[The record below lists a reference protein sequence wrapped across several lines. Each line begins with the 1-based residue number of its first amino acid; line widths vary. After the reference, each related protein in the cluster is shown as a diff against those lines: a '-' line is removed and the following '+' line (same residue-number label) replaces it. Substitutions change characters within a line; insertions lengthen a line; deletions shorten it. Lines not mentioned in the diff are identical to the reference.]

1 MKNTAGT
8 GGELGEELARI
19 SHEHFYLNRNIKN

>member
-8 GGELGEELARI
+8 GGGVGEELARI
-19 SHEHFYLNRNIKN
+19 SHELFNLNRNSNN